1 MTGLDIIEAMQNID
15 ERLILDA
22 KRHKKN
28 APPLLRYIS
37 LAAIVCCVLFL
48 SLLAINRII
57 TPGEENI
64 PDTLAPT
71 EESTRDSAELPPET
85 DETVTTSIWEE
96 ENTVLLSSA
105 RYPVTMRVPE
115 EYSKNVLVDTP
126 FSCVA
131 HTNTPIEY
139 DNVAF
144 SFYDHPLPESDM
156 PGMVFLI
163 IATPIEE
170 FDFER
175 YERYEGINWMFSNT
189 VIGTDEEYVYEIIH
203 PGYPEEFYNN
213 FTLEDTTTYLNHLYV
228 GYEIL
233 EEFASENNLEVN
245 SDWGEHFTNLTIS
258 PVETRAASFDG
269 MATPAI
275 FGYTLS
281 SYSTACTTE
290 ENRTTNME
298 LACSAIDGTEIQP
311 GETFS
316 FNDALGE
323 RTVEKGYQEAPVYTT
338 ADSEPAIGGGI
349 SQVAST
355 LYACCLYA
363 DLEIME
369 RQGHIF
375 YESYLPGGMDAAV
388 YWDSTDFK
396 FRNNTDSA
404 IRIRAYFNEGS
415 LWVELQSPQNPQFTA
430 DITMDYSTTDTEMIY
445 RLTRHIY
452 DLDGNLIR
460 TDTTGTLDAMGGL
473 GTTVYTIQNVA
484 TEAEE
489 AAVPITET
497 SKDVYPLQH
506 TDTDAVL
513 NIPLSCKDSFATYS
527 DYTYTSDVTDET
539 FSFSRGIYWFFDTIQ
554 EQHGYTGLVWIIT
567 KYSMEEL
574 DSFVRDDASFGDLCF
589 TINNHILGIKN
600 DEVFVLCNFG
610 PGTPMTDGTY
620 RGYQYD
626 ASNKE
631 CVASYLSHMETG
643 LAVLEDFIHTNKL
656 TVPEGVTDWREW
668 YMVNV
673 LTPIQ
678 ELA

>member
-1 MTGLDIIEAMQNID
+1 MKGLDIIEAMQNID

-22 KRHKKN
+22 KQHKKN

-37 LAAIVCCVLFL
+37 LAAILCCVLFL

-71 EESTRDSAELPPET
+71 EESTQDSTELPPET
-85 DETVTTSIWEE
+85 DETVTASIWEE

-126 FSCVA
+126 FSCVT
-131 HTNTPIEY
+131 HTDTPIEY

-213 FTLEDTTTYLNHLYV
+213 FTLEETTTYLNHLYV

-233 EEFASENNLEVN
+233 EAFASENNLEVN

-269 MATPAI
+269 MTTPAI

-281 SYSTACTTE
+281 SYSTACTSE

-298 LACSAIDGTEIQP
+298 LACDAIDGTEIQP

-323 RTVEKGYQEAPVYTT
+323 RTVEKGYREAPVYTI
-338 ADSEPAIGGGI
+338 ADSEPAVGGGI

-355 LYACCLYA
+355 LYTCCLYA
-363 DLEIME
+363 DLEITE
-369 RQGHIF
+369 RQGHRF

-404 IRIRAYFNEGS
+404 IRIRAYINEGS
-415 LWVELQSPQNPQFTA
+415 LWVELQSPQSPQFTA
-430 DITMDYSTTDTEMIY
+430 DITMDYSTTDTEMTY

-452 DLDGNLIR
+452 DPDGNLIR
-460 TDTTGTLDAMGGL
+460 TDTTEDLDAMGGL

-489 AAVPITET
+489 AASPAAEVTEYPAYAVMEEDLITTNGISLGMTPDKVISIMGTPLEESKNTDGSTYLNYRDIYFIFRTCPLCEKEHLIDFGLDNSCNLMPLGLDIGMPIEEVLSKFDAEDAEPSYTTELYRVDDRHFAMYT
-497 SKDVYPLQH
+497 PLN
-506 TDTDAVL
+506 D
-513 NIPLSCKDSFATYS
+513 
-527 DYTYTSDVTDET
+527 
-539 FSFSRGIYWFFDTIQ
+539 
-554 EQHGYTGLVWIIT
+554 TGLVCIAI
-567 KYSMEEL
+567 
-574 DSFVRDDASFGDLCF
+574 VVG
-589 TINNHILGIKN
+589 N
-600 DEVFVLCNFG
+600 
-610 PGTPMTDGTY
+610 
-620 RGYQYD
+620 YQYEIGFD
-626 ASNKE
+626 RQNK
-631 CVASYLSHMETG
+631 
-643 LAVLEDFIHTNKL
+643 I
-656 TVPEGVTDWREW
+656 
-668 YMVNV
+668 YMLYVYSVSAPADSLCPQN
-673 LTPIQ
+673 
-678 ELA
+678 